1 MRVDDFFRLGTTF
14 RIQSCVYND
23 EERLCLVNALGTDRG
38 LDVASEYIAYQSTK
52 MSESNITLTFGQLM
66 IEMGAY
72 DKAQEYF
79 DAILLSSKPND
90 EEIACIHYNVGRVYR
105 LKGEF
110 ERALG
115 SLERAYA
122 SHAQAQPAR
131 PMSAAKVINAIGIV
145 RMEQGHV
152 QEAIEC
158 FERALKLYSKS
169 IQEYHP
175 DVGGT
180 LINLGSAYCAQE
192 RLDQALA
199 CFRRSEHT
207 FECNLPVNHPN
218 MAMLQNNMGNL
229 LYRQRQLHSALN
241 HYQRASAIYQK
252 TLPDNH
258 PDLVRNKQNISMVQ
272 LALSSQTTDP
282 IDIDSSEKGTPSSC
296 VSTST
301 VDSRHTSD

>member
-1 MRVDDFFRLGTTF
+1 VNISAQCVDDSSRLGTTF

-23 EERLCLVNALGTDRG
+23 KERLWLVNALGTDRG
-38 LDVASEYIAYQSTK
+38 LDVASEYVAYQSTK

-66 IEMGAY
+66 IDMGAY
-72 DKAQEYF
+72 GKAEDYF

-90 EEIACIHYNVGRVYR
+90 EEIACIHYYIGRVYR
-105 LKGEF
+105 LKGEY

-122 SHAQAQPAR
+122 SHAEAQPVR
-131 PMSAAKVINAIGIV
+131 PVSAAKVINAIGIV

-152 QEAIEC
+152 QEAIES
-158 FERALKLYSKS
+158 FERALKLYSKA

-180 LINLGSAYCAQE
+180 LINLGNAYCAQQ
-192 RLDQALA
+192 RLDQALT
-199 CFRRSEHT
+199 CFRRAEHT

-218 MAMLQNNMGNL
+218 MAMLLNNMGNL
-229 LYRQRQLHSALN
+229 LYRQRQFDSALN

-252 TLPDNH
+252 TLPGNH
-258 PDLVRNKQNISMVQ
+258 PDVVRNKQNISMGH
-272 LALSSQTTDP
+272 LALASQATDSVDIGSSH
-282 IDIDSSEKGTPSSC
+282 KGTPFNC
-296 VSTST
+296 VS
-301 VDSRHTSD
+301 